1 VRAIGTD
8 LIFEESTT
16 MNTGL
21 RIACVASTAALVLP
35 LSPTAAI
42 AADSCASRSD
52 IRMQVS
58 EFVHTLRDDVSRPGR
73 SATVD
78 ALVETVA
85 TFRGANAATTAQ
97 RSALTDQIV
106 ALAQQLKDANTPA
119 ERKALALEIKALN
132 ERRDRGGITGEE
144 RAELRQALAA
154 LKNALVNSTGT
165 GAEGQAVADFV
176 TALVAQLACHPH

>member
-1 VRAIGTD
+1 
-8 LIFEESTT
+8 

-21 RIACVASTAALVLP
+21 RIACAASTAALVLP
-35 LSPTAAI
+35 LAPTAAI
-42 AADSCASRSD
+42 AADPCASRSD

-58 EFVHTLRDDVSRPGR
+58 EFVHTLRDDVPSRPAR

-85 TFRGANAATTAQ
+85 TFRGANADTAAQ

-106 ALAQQLKDANTPA
+106 ALAQQLKAADTAA

-132 ERRDRGGITGEE
+132 EQRDRGGITGAE
-144 RAELRQALAA
+144 RADLRQSLAA
-154 LKNALVNSTGT
+154 LKNALVNSTDT
-165 GAEGQAVADFV
+165 AAEGQAVADFV
-176 TALVAQLACHPH
+176 RALVTQLACHPQ